1 MNNSEYNESFLIG
14 AGNWSFYK
22 LITQIKFFNS
32 NFIKKTNKNYF
43 FFNIYIKKKTVV
55 LTNIINCHLSYSVT
69 VESYWI
75 IVNFFISLLV
85 MLHYVVHGLIK
96 VIHLILLK

>member
-43 FFNIYIKKKTVV
+43 FLIYIYIKK
-55 LTNIINCHLSYSVT
+55 NSGSNQYH
-69 VESYWI
+69 
-75 IVNFFISLLV
+75 
-85 MLHYVVHGLIK
+85 
-96 VIHLILLK
+96 